1 MRNILYFTKRLYS
14 FTGNILIVN
23 LMGMVLVSLVEG
35 IGILLLIPM
44 ISISG
49 IAKMNEQTSPL
60 SGVLGFLGEIP
71 TTLGLPLVLGI
82 YIILVV
88 GQALLQR
95 NITVRNAKIQI
106 RFINHLRLE
115 TYRGL
120 LQANWSFFVK
130 KRKSDL
136 INSLTTELGVL
147 AQALIYFYS
156 CSLL

>member
-1 MRNILYFTKRLYS
+1 MRNILYFTKQLYS

-23 LMGMVLVSLVEG
+23 LLGMVLVSLVEG

-49 IAKMNEQTSPL
+49 IAKMNEQASPL
-60 SGVLGFLGEIP
+60 SGVLGFLGEFP
-71 TTLGLPLVLGI
+71 TTVGLPLVLGI

-120 LQANWSFFVK
+120 LQANWSF
-130 KRKSDL
+130 L
-136 INSLTTELGVL
+136 
-147 AQALIYFYS
+147 
-156 CSLL
+156 